1 MPINLSHEVREL
13 ILKIILLLCK
23 KYGFDD
29 LTTDYNENHGK
40 HGWFA
45 SSNASGTSSSKQE
58 GKEKSAKRSA
68 KTEAPQALHP
78 SAKVEAPAGAVSEEG
93 TKMCRKILKEPKK
106 VNRAAQRQHI
116 NKENAD
122 AATKA
127 EQRASKGKNV
137 LPKSYFTEDFAS
149 LCNEVIGKIR
159 DNQFRETT
167 GRGNDTRFQVDLDRK
182 VGIAY
187 NEDGTKS
194 FPTNVVELVYSHKS
208 GYHMW
213 PARKKEGKK

>member
-13 ILKIILLLCK
+13 ILKIVLLLCK

-29 LTTDYNENHGK
+29 LTTDFNENHGK

-45 SSNASGTSSSKQE
+45 SSNASGTSSAKQE
-58 GKEKSAKRSA
+58 GKKKSAKRSA

-116 NKENAD
+116 NKENAEQ
-122 AATKA
+122 ATQRERKA
-127 EQRASKGKNV
+127 NPGAKV
-137 LPKSYFTEDFAS
+137 IPKSYFTKDFDVV
-149 LCNEVIGKIR
+149 CDEVINKIR
-159 DNQFRETT
+159 NNQFREIA
-167 GRGNDTRFQVDLDRK
+167 GRGNQKRLQIDLDRN

-187 NEDGTKS
+187 NSDGTKD